1 MSFKIYNTLGHKI
14 EDFIPYNK
22 DKGMIK
28 MEKIKNVKYDSD
40 ILDENIDII
49 NELIDDGMTLGSA
62 ISYVLEVLIDE
73 DDDDDYDERRY
84 LRRTRQIRTYSIA
97 NRNQGRCIL
106 PFF

>member
-1 MSFKIYNTLGHKI
+1 
-14 EDFIPYNK
+14 
-22 DKGMIK
+22 

-73 DDDDDYDERRY
+73 DDDDDDYDEDEY
-84 LRRTRQIRTYSIA
+84 YDYY
-97 NRNQGRCIL
+97 
-106 PFF
+106 